1 MRLFL
6 TSDSILFEKSA
17 DLKWFLD
24 QIELELLSIAR
35 SVGVDLK
42 QEEWKNAEDSPP
54 FYKNNA
60 LRKLSL
66 RDPSA

>member
-1 MRLFL
+1 
-6 TSDSILFEKSA
+6 
-17 DLKWFLD
+17 LD

-54 FYKNNA
+54 FYKNNT
-60 LRKLSL
+60 LRKLSS
-66 RDPSA
+66 RDPSHQYLLFDKYFITE